1 MGLAAKLDIE
11 RYTYGDYL
19 KWPDNERWEIIAGVA
34 YDMSPAPSPKHQ
46 EILGELHRQL
56 SNYLFDKNCSVYVA
70 PFDVRFPGADE
81 KEEEIETVVQP
92 DISVI
97 CDPGQ
102 IDKKG
107 CLGSPDL
114 IIEIVSPSTAQKDMR
129 EKFYTYEKFGV
140 KEYWIL
146 HPDEQILMVF
156 KLLANKMYGRP
167 DIYSPRDEVKVGIL
181 PDLTIELSLVFK

>member
-11 RYTYGDYL
+11 RYTYADYL

-56 SNYLFDKNCSVYVA
+56 SNYLLDKTCSVYVA
-70 PFDVRFPGADE
+70 PFDVRFPEGAE
-81 KEEEIETVVQP
+81 KKEEIETVIQP

-97 CDPGQ
+97 CDPGK
-102 IDKKG
+102 IDKNG

-114 IIEIVSPSTAQKDMR
+114 IIEIVSPSTAQKDIR

-146 HPDEQILMVF
+146 HPEEQILMVF
-156 KLLANKMYGRP
+156 KLLSNKMYGRP
-167 DIYSPRDEVKVGIL
+167 DIYSPGDEVKVGIL
-181 PDLTIELSLVFK
+181 PDLTIDLSLVFK